1 MTVYERDFYGW
12 TQQQAQ
18 LLREQDF
25 TQLDLENLIEEIEGM
40 GRSER
45 RQLTNRLELLLM
57 HLIKWHYQP
66 ALRGRSWELTIQEQR
81 RRIARLV
88 RENPSLQPLLPDLL
102 PEVYEDAAF
111 SAMRETGLALES
123 FPAACPYTMEQVLD
137 VHWLPAAA
145 A

>member
-18 LLREQDF
+18 LLRAHDF
-25 TQLDLENLIEEIEGM
+25 SQLDIENLIEEVEGM

-45 RQLTNRLELLLM
+45 RQLANRLELLLM
-57 HLIKWHYQP
+57 HLLKWHYQP

-81 RRIARLV
+81 RRIAKLL
-88 RENPSLQPLLPDLL
+88 RENPSLQPRLPDLL

-111 SAMRETGLALES
+111 SAMRETGLALET
-123 FPAACPYTMEQVLD
+123 FPAACPYGVAQVLD
-137 VHWLPAAA
+137 AHWLPAAA